1 MRLLSSFYAIL
12 LLSISSINALAQTKG
27 RAPYTDENGNRIPW
41 YVPHQDRGQT
51 RSEVDINNNIVENK
65 ISFKQNTILGYY
77 SDEKGQN
84 ALFKV
89 TSNEEGN
96 RLFKF
101 LADNSIVEFGVV
113 NTSSGSSYLMTNN
126 DRKSVNITN
135 KAIELDHRG
144 ETITAIIHSHPN
156 NKIPSGFDQND
167 TRGDRFAAVGLVS
180 SHGFPVDYYVY
191 SPKYEYLINYNSQA
205 INKRASLS
213 WYQWTL

>member
-1 MRLLSSFYAIL
+1 MGISPDGTVIHYYDQLEEDIFYIVEKNSDGLYAKQYKL
-12 LLSISSINALAQTKG
+12 
-27 RAPYTDENGNRIPW
+27 
-41 YVPHQDRGQT
+41 
-51 RSEVDINNNIVENK
+51 DINNNIVENK